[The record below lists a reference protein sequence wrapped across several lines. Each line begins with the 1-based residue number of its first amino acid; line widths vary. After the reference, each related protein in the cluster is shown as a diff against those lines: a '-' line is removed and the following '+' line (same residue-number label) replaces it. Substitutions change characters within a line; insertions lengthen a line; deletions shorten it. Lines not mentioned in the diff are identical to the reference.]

1 VSLHGANRLG
11 SNSTAECLAW
21 GAIAGRQVAGELA
34 SLQPARRI
42 PEAKERASEAHIK
55 DLLGQGGDENLYEL
69 RRELRALMDQ
79 NVGVFRTGENLESA
93 LQRIRE
99 MKQRFKKAPVKD
111 KTSVYN
117 SNLFHALE
125 LENLID
131 LADVMVTGAVA
142 RQESR
147 GAHSRRDFT
156 KRDDEQWLKHTL
168 AFYADGAA
176 PRLDYKPANITMWK
190 PVERKY

>member
-1 VSLHGANRLG
+1 M
-11 SNSTAECLAW
+11 
-21 GAIAGRQVAGELA
+21 
-34 SLQPARRI
+34 PA
-42 PEAKERASEAHIK
+42 AKEQASAAHINEVLERDGNE
-55 DLLGQGGDENLYEL
+55 DLYAL

-79 NVGVFRTGENLESA
+79 NVGVFRTGEGLATA
-93 LQRIRE
+93 LQQIRE
-99 MKQRFKKAPVKD
+99 IRRRFKKAPVKD
-111 KTSVYN
+111 KTSIYN

-125 LENLID
+125 MENLID

-156 KRDDEQWLKHTL
+156 TRDDENWLKHTL
-168 AFYADGAA
+168 AHWNGDGGE
-176 PRLDYKPANITMWK
+176 PKLDYKPANITMWK